1 MLKTTKL
8 DGFRRAWQRAA
19 GTFTMANC
27 VAALIF
33 ALPGFGIAQTAGQL
47 DTSFGKG
54 GIVTT
59 TFGLGNPLGAFE
71 QANGDIVVVS
81 TFSEPTTAA
90 AAIGL
95 LRYTSAGQ
103 PDATFG
109 TKGSTVTTFP
119 GGINVAPVAFAQQP
133 DGAFI
138 IAVQVQPGEMGLA
151 RYTANG
157 GLDTTFG
164 SAGTVTI
171 NIPGNDVPTVL
182 LQPNGQ
188 IVLGGVAGSGRKLV
202 PNKTVLLRFNSNG
215 APDPTFGSNGTVLTA
230 GQAPSSVALLSNGD
244 YLVLGS
250 QAGGIEFSSTGAL
263 LSTVTPESIAV
274 AATSGSSSVI
284 QPNGESIA
292 VATVSGAVEVALNAQ
307 ATRFG
312 ETGVMDSSFVSTPFS
327 YVNLPAS
334 ALTTM
339 NNKSTA
345 DAVALQTNGQILVG
359 GSLTGSAGAPPP
371 ALFGL
376 ARLNANGTLDSTFG
390 NGGRVTTAFTGN
402 AGINSLLIEA
412 NGDIVAIGGVFNPS
426 TGVGSI
432 ALARYLGN

>member
-1 MLKTTKL
+1 MT
-8 DGFRRAWQRAA
+8 
-19 GTFTMANC
+19 NC

-47 DTSFGKG
+47 DPSFGKG

-95 LRYTSAGQ
+95 LRYTSTGQ

-182 LQPNGQ
+182 LR
-188 IVLGGVAGSGRKLV
+188 S
-202 PNKTVLLRFNSNG
+202 
-215 APDPTFGSNGTVLTA
+215 PTAKSCWAELPVRDVSWFRTRRCSFDLT
-230 GQAPSSVALLSNGD
+230 PTERL
-244 YLVLGS
+244 
-250 QAGGIEFSSTGAL
+250 
-263 LSTVTPESIAV
+263 TPR
-274 AATSGSSSVI
+274 
-284 QPNGESIA
+284 
-292 VATVSGAVEVALNAQ
+292 LAQ
-307 ATRFG
+307 T
-312 ETGVMDSSFVSTPFS
+312 E
-327 YVNLPAS
+327 LC
-334 ALTTM
+334 
-339 NNKSTA
+339 
-345 DAVALQTNGQILVG
+345 
-359 GSLTGSAGAPPP
+359 
-371 ALFGL
+371 
-376 ARLNANGTLDSTFG
+376 
-390 NGGRVTTAFTGN
+390 
-402 AGINSLLIEA
+402 
-412 NGDIVAIGGVFNPS
+412 
-426 TGVGSI
+426 
-432 ALARYLGN
+432 